1 MAIGPIAQY
10 HQNSKYYSANKPRPN
25 KIVDNNLPHI
35 TIQMPVYKE
44 SLDTVLAPSIESL
57 KKAMQT
63 YARQGG
69 TSTIFINDDGLRVI
83 SREDRDAR
91 IAYYANH
98 GIGWVARPK
107 HDNAADGFHRA
118 GRFKK
123 ASNMNYAL
131 ALSLKLEKHLAELQT
146 IEKMRPRASRD
157 NSSRNSSRR
166 DEARYGLQYQ
176 DHDGEDQGVVEVS
189 RNEGESGEK
198 LNEHEDL
205 EERALIMAIEEV
217 YEGSGR
223 KWRPWAANGRAC
235 RVGEI
240 ILIVDSDTVVP
251 EDCLRDAAREM
262 AECPHLAILQHESG
276 QFHFVISHSE

>member
-1 MAIGPIAQY
+1 M
-10 HQNSKYYSANKPRPN
+10 
-25 KIVDNNLPHI
+25 
-35 TIQMPVYKE
+35 E
-44 SLDTVLAPSIESL
+44 
-57 KKAMQT
+57 
-63 YARQGG
+63 
-69 TSTIFINDDGLRVI
+69 F
-83 SREDRDAR
+83 
-91 IAYYANH
+91 
-98 GIGWVARPK
+98 
-107 HDNAADGFHRA
+107 
-118 GRFKK
+118 
-123 ASNMNYAL
+123 AL

-240 ILIVDSDTVVP
+240 ILIVESDTVVP

-276 QFHFVISHSE
+276 QSHFVISHSE